1 MEITVVGG
9 LDSGGGGVGANIP
22 MGGIVWGAD
31 SMAILRTT
39 KLPRQIIMRSSYMLL
54 ARRII
59 KSVIEHEQVAM
70 QARQQSDQHLHRYS
84 WRCTED
90 LFFLESQCK
99 AVDQRGLQRSSRDW
113 SRQKLRQSS

>member
-39 KLPRQIIMRSSYMLL
+39 KLPRQIIMRSNYMLL
-54 ARRII
+54 ATERSTI
-59 KSVIEHEQVAM
+59 KI
-70 QARQQSDQHLHRYS
+70 
-84 WRCTED
+84 
-90 LFFLESQCK
+90 
-99 AVDQRGLQRSSRDW
+99 
-113 SRQKLRQSS
+113 